1 LERPVTTTFLE
12 MLDPSWLRPARP
24 APDLRIE
31 LAELAC
37 PELSRFLYTAVGG
50 PWYWTE
56 RLTWSYDRWLAY
68 LDRPE
73 HETWIGYLQGN
84 SVGFI
89 ELEAQAEGNVE
100 IAYFGLLPQFIGRG
114 FGGHLLSHGLARA
127 WEMGAKRVWV
137 HTCTLDGPNAL
148 SNYLARG
155 LRIYREET
163 DIENLPEHSPGPW
176 PGWQGISE

>member
-1 LERPVTTTFLE
+1 MERPVTTTFLE
-12 MLDPSWLRPARP
+12 MLEPGWLRRARP
-24 APDLRIE
+24 TPDLRIE
-31 LAELAC
+31 RAEVPC
-37 PELSRFLYTAVGG
+37 PELNRFLYTAVGG

-56 RLTWSYDRWLAY
+56 RLSWSYDRWLDY
-68 LDRPE
+68 LDRVE

-84 SVGFI
+84 PAGYI
-89 ELEAQAEGNVE
+89 ELEAQEDGNVE

-114 FGGHLLSHGLARA
+114 FGGHLLTQGIERA

-148 SNYLARG
+148 SNYLSRG

-163 DIENLPEHSPGPW
+163 EMEELPEPSPGPW
-176 PGWQGISE
+176 PGWSGPEE